1 MRFLFRLFILPILL
15 MVGIPLAAV
24 GAMYKSVEIPV
35 DEFISGTGEINFEE
49 MVIEE
54 IDTFLLNATP
64 TSTFDLEINQE
75 TVNQLL
81 LDQFRQMN
89 PNYLVDTATDDEKNY
104 VLKEEMY
111 AYQGTWVR
119 FKEGNIIEIESG
131 LHAYVGGFTFK
142 TRLLLSFILEIDT
155 EEIVLTLDKV
165 TIGNVPLAWA
175 MTAASWISQKVTG
188 QDLEELISSQIEG
201 FGTFDPIERKV
212 TVQVNALI
220 DSFMNE
226 DDENKPLIDALL
238 QFISDNELIDIGFDD
253 EVFAAKIALGK
264 IIDET
269 DQFILT
275 EADKIIDDAHM
286 QTILTSKASTV
297 ILSSVTGDNPYIKL
311 DDFTLNRVFEYFMR
325 ANLTETGYV
334 TEALL
339 MENYKALIFV
349 PYVTMEDDLIVNIP
363 IQIVDINDP
372 SKVLPSIIKIH
383 AIPEIIGSDLYF
395 HLKGLDAGLLSLS
408 EEHIG
413 LILDVMGENDLI
425 TGDSIVIHDFDQMM
439 DSTGIDII
447 GAEIKDLHL
456 YLYIQLNL
464 FENLVDVETLAQA
477 ALDLVQNNP
486 DLPPELEESIQA
498 VIDNIDDPEVI
509 NDLIN
514 DMVGEMIE
522 TTITIVSESENI
534 PEELS
539 TALTSVIENVDDPVA
554 LEASITEVMTVIE
567 GMDEAEQEALFTEL
581 TAALGDTGM
590 TYEDLLGLFS

>member
-15 MVGIPLAAV
+15 VVGIPLAAV
-24 GAMYKSVEIPV
+24 GAMYKSVDIPV
-35 DEFISGTGEINFEE
+35 DEFISETEEINFEE
-49 MVIEE
+49 MVVEE
-54 IDTFLLNATP
+54 IDNFLLSATP

-119 FKEGNIIEIESG
+119 FKEGNVIEIESG
-131 LHAYVGGFTFK
+131 LQAYVGGFTFK

-175 MTAASWISQKVTG
+175 MTAASWISERVTG

-220 DSFMNE
+220 DFFMNE
-226 DDENKPLIDALL
+226 EDENKPLIDALL

-264 IIDET
+264 IIDE
-269 DQFILT
+269 DVPFILAN
-275 EADKIIDDAHM
+275 EDKIIDDAHM

-325 ANLTETGYV
+325 ANLTESGYV
-334 TEALL
+334 TEAVI

-349 PYVTMEDDLIVNIP
+349 PYVTMVDDLIVNIP

-413 LILDVMGENDLI
+413 LILDIMGENDLI
-425 TGDSIVIHDFDQMM
+425 TGDSIVIRDFDQMM
-439 DSTGIDII
+439 DSTGINII

-464 FENLVDVETLAQA
+464 FENLVDVESLAQA
-477 ALDLVQNNP
+477 ALDLVQSNP
-486 DLPPELEESIQA
+486 DLPPELKESIQA

-514 DMVGEMIE
+514 EMVGEMIE
-522 TTITIVSESENI
+522 ATITIVSESENI
-534 PEELS
+534 SEELS

-554 LEASITEVMTVIE
+554 LEAAITGVMTVIE

-581 TAALGDTGM
+581 TEALGDTGM
-590 TYEDLLGLFS
+590 SYEDLLGLFP